1 MKLALLICLIAV
13 ALPARATAPKAI
25 RLTGG
30 PKSEDALRRF
40 VERDPCLKARF
51 KNAAQREEL
60 FLSENRDPD
69 LRDAVSGVKGA
80 DLIEQLPGMKAPAA
94 PVCRALAD
102 CAVPE
107 LALDVPDAER
117 LPESVRRMVRPW
129 MLLQQ
134 ARGALV
140 ELVASESGDS
150 VLTVKLKGLNTPPLT
165 LNMAPRLLGGF
176 KVWFDQPF
184 VLASLYGR
192 ERDSALER

>member
-1 MKLALLICLIAV
+1 MKLALLICLIAA
-13 ALPARATAPKAI
+13 ALPARAAAPKTI
-25 RLTGG
+25 RLPGG
-30 PKSEDALRRF
+30 PQSEDALRRF
-40 VERDPCLKARF
+40 IERDPCLKARF
-51 KNAAQREEL
+51 KDAAQREEL

-69 LRDAVSGVKGA
+69 LRDAVSGVKSA
-80 DLIEQLPGMKAPAA
+80 DLIERLPGMRAPAA

-117 LPESVRRMVRPW
+117 LPESVRRLVRPW
-129 MLLQQ
+129 VLLQQ
-134 ARGALV
+134 ARGESV
-140 ELVASESGDS
+140 ELAASESGDS
-150 VLTVKLKGLNTPPLT
+150 LLTVGLKGLDARPLT

-192 ERDSALER
+192 ERDAALKR